1 MRRREFIALLG
12 GTAAWPFAAHAQQ
25 KAVVIGFLGAGT
37 AAKSTSMV
45 GAIKQGLRDNGL
57 VEGREY
63 VFEQR
68 WANGEY
74 ERFPAFARDL
84 VEQKAGVI
92 IVTTIAAARAAQ
104 RETSII
110 PIVMGMINDPVG
122 NGLVT
127 SLARPGGNTTGM
139 ASLNED
145 ITPKMLESLKTIFPK
160 ATEVVVLFNPSNP
173 SNLSMLASLRS
184 SIGNMGVAVR
194 TVEVDTVASLNSL
207 SASTATKKPDVLL
220 VVPDNAIA
228 AMADAIA
235 AFGLQ
240 HRIPIISTID
250 ELTRAGGL
258 ISYGPNRTE
267 IYRRSGFFVKK
278 VLDGVKPADLPVE
291 QPTRLVLTVNLKTAR
306 TLGIS
311 IHDTILATAD
321 EVIE

>member
-57 VEGREY
+57 VEGKEY
-63 VFEQR
+63 IFEQR

-104 RETSII
+104 RETSVI

-145 ITPKMLESLKTIFPK
+145 ITPKMLESLKKTDDKVSDPK
-160 ATEVVVLFNPSNP
+160 SERKPGELTPEYARNEFRSIKPEVLVVVGICSHLGCSPSDKLNPASEPFDATWGGGFYCPCHGSLFD
-173 SNLSMLASLRS
+173 LAGRVYK
-184 SIGNMGVAVR
+184 N
-194 TVEVDTVASLNSL
+194 
-207 SASTATKKPDVLL
+207 KPA
-220 VVPDNAIA
+220 PDN
-228 AMADAIA
+228 
-235 AFGLQ
+235 LQ
-240 HRIPIISTID
+240 VPPHTYLSD
-250 ELTRAGGL
+250 NKLL
-258 ISYGPNRTE
+258 IGEDKIRK
-267 IYRRSGFFVKK
+267 G
-278 VLDGVKPADLPVE
+278 A
-291 QPTRLVLTVNLKTAR
+291 
-306 TLGIS
+306 
-311 IHDTILATAD
+311 
-321 EVIE
+321 